1 MNMVQAIETLNESP
15 PGSTRVLLWNLNWA
29 SPGTAAGSLARDLVL
44 QYDPDI
50 ACFPE
55 AVQPFFDFGG
65 FVATS
70 AADYG
75 YRHDGT
81 RRKVVLWSKLPWHSV
96 DEVGAPAMPP
106 GRFVRAETSPPP
118 PDQSMCSA
126 FASPGRMPMS
136 APGSETAGSGRTT
149 KPTLT
154 A

>member
-1 MNMVQAIETLNESP
+1 MDMVQAIGTLEEFPS
-15 PGSTRVLLWNLNWA
+15 GSMRVLLWNLNWA
-29 SPGTAAGSLARDLVL
+29 LPGTAAGRLVRDLVL

-65 FVATS
+65 FVVTS

-96 DEVGAPAMPP
+96 DEVGDPALPS
-106 GRFVRAETSPPP
+106 GRFVRAETS
-118 PDQSMCSA
+118 
-126 FASPGRMPMS
+126 SP
-136 APGSETAGSGRTT
+136 AGPIHVFGVCVPWADAHVSTGQRNRRSGRTM
-149 KPTLT
+149 KPTLM